1 MEQIVLIPKKSYS
14 FVIFLKPEDAK
25 TSYHETHGKTGLSD
39 RGPLYLAFVDKP
51 PAFEDPWRDRELP
64 SGLTVVPD
72 FVSAEEEEVLLNL
85 FDWEKSSQ
93 ENVLKHRQVKHF
105 GYEFNYSN
113 NDIDPNLPLD
123 DPIPVECMKVAEKA
137 HELKLSE
144 HLADQMTVNRYL
156 PGKSKVPVP
165 SHDLS

>member
-1 MEQIVLIPKKSYS
+1 M
-14 FVIFLKPEDAK
+14 
-25 TSYHETHGKTGLSD
+25 
-39 RGPLYLAFVDKP
+39 
-51 PAFEDPWRDRELP
+51 
-64 SGLTVVPD
+64 VPD

-165 SHDLS
+165 SRDLC